1 MTKFRQSAT
10 QAGGGD
16 GVLSAPPR
24 GGGYV
29 SCTCLSGAR
38 HFRSRQAYDLAY
50 ETKHPDDRERAWRR
64 VRKCREPCPEKPAG
78 MSAARVRAHM
88 VDHVV
93 LDLTTQY
100 SSFFPGPG

>member
-1 MTKFRQSAT
+1 MVFC
-10 QAGGGD
+10 
-16 GVLSAPPR
+16 LPR
-24 GGGYV
+24 PEVAVRKLYLPV
-29 SCTCLSGAR
+29 GAR